1 MEPGAYGPFFSLGAC
16 MDGLDVL
23 LGRLLGVSLR
33 VQQPAPGEV
42 WAQDV
47 RKLVSSP
54 RSALRRPWRGPSR
67 RISPRG
73 AWVPLRFSRG
83 PISPNQL
90 LPERGGHGQQRS
102 SALQTTFRNS
112 LES

>member
-1 MEPGAYGPFFSLGAC
+1 MGSPYYSSLIRAERSSVEPGAYGPFFSLGAC

-47 RKLVSSP
+47 RKLAVVHESEGLLGYIYCDFFSEQTNHIRTVTSP
-54 RSALRRPWRGPSR
+54 SE
-67 RISPRG
+67 G
-73 AWVPLRFSRG
+73 A
-83 PISPNQL
+83 
-90 LPERGGHGQQRS
+90 
-102 SALQTTFRNS
+102 A
-112 LES
+112 